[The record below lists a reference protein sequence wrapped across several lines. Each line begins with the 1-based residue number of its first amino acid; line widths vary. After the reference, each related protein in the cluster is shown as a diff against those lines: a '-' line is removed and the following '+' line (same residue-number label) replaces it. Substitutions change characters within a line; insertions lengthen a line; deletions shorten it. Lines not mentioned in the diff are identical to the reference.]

1 MFSDSIT
8 FTDMHGTQDYT
19 LNRINQD
26 KYSSE
31 YLFQGDTADI
41 RLKIRNSTFLDKKR
55 NVQINQ
61 HNAEL
66 TETIYA
72 VAPSTVDTVRKSFF
86 TVQVQKGDTLATSR
100 EVAIGLVGWLTASS
114 AAALVKMTNF
124 ES

>member
-8 FTDMHGTQDYT
+8 FTDMHGTADYT

-41 RLKIRNSTFLDKKR
+41 RLRIRNSTFLDKKR
-55 NVQINQ
+55 NVQMNQ

-86 TVQVQKGDTLATSR
+86 TIQVQKGDVLSTSR
-100 EVAIGLVGWLTASS
+100 EVAVGLVNWLTASS